1 MTNIQQ
7 PEMRRSGHDP
17 LVQDHREETAQ
28 KGAPSGQGPRGAVPA
43 EQVSPYGRPPD
54 QDADLDEYEE
64 RPRRKK
70 R

>member
-28 KGAPSGQGPRGAVPA
+28 KGAPSGKGPKGKIPPD
-43 EQVSPYGRPPD
+43 QDSPYGRAPNPE
-54 QDADLDEYEE
+54 AELEGYED
-64 RPRRKK
+64 RPRRTK